1 MHQCYQCDSAIDGM
15 EACDDRLPHLQ
26 IKLLSPDNI
35 FFVTI
40 SRIINIII
48 LYHLSIYTRIHL
60 AHIQN
65 HAAQN

>member
-48 LYHLSIYTRIHL
+48 S
-60 AHIQN
+60 AHKGN
-65 HAAQN
+65 K